1 MSEPLPLSSHQQ
13 QKWNLPTDSSI
24 NRNGYAEEFGRLPRD
39 SKARAWK
46 FERRIKP
53 KSVSEKAED
62 TLSPLLNPNAIH
74 KRRSLQIDEDWIY
87 EEEESNL
94 QTSNRNIECDPTR
107 RVHWDTLTSTLSPNK
122 TTLTEPLIRVLSPSF
137 AKHTREFPIGWESH
151 DLDSIQLGQKKET
164 YA

>member
-1 MSEPLPLSSHQQ
+1 MSKPLPLSSHQQ

-24 NRNGYAEEFGRLPRD
+24 NWNGYAEEFGRLSRD

-53 KSVSEKAED
+53 KSVPEQAED

-74 KRRSLQIDEDWIY
+74 KRRSLQIDEDWVY
-87 EEEESNL
+87 KEEESNL
-94 QTSNRNIECDPTR
+94 QTSSRNIECDPTR
-107 RVHWDTLTSTLSPNK
+107 SVHWDTLTSTLSPNK

-137 AKHTREFPIGWESH
+137 AKHTRELPIGWESH
-151 DLDSIQLGQKKET
+151 DLESIQLSQEKET
-164 YA
+164 YT